1 MHARPDRT
9 RGGSALFREVEQTLK
24 KILDFTKLLCVLTR
38 FVYDDLDSILY
49 NLGEREGELYN
60 RITKITFKDGVENL
74 YLRHYFNVKVI
85 NRDIRLFNTLA
96 KSLDGFVVDELKKL
110 FKVRRLER
118 YKYFDDLEPYLEIAL
133 DRDIMKRFGPTIR
146 YYQTVKE
153 IDRELPIED
162 RIVKVQDTF
171 YEHFRASDLL
181 KKLFFDYF
189 RNKWE
194 MYSQWDETFLNA
206 AYRLNDVIDLF
217 HNSYN
222 QFINEL
228 DIVDWQFID
237 SMLEQHSA
245 EINEAKRKYIR
256 EIVKPKIIKK

>member
-1 MHARPDRT
+1 M
-9 RGGSALFREVEQTLK
+9 FREVEQTLK
-24 KILDFTKLLCVLTR
+24 KILDYNKLLCVLTR

-49 NLGEREGELYN
+49 NIGESEGELYN
-60 RITKITFKDGVENL
+60 RIAKISFKDGVENL
-74 YLRHYFNVKVI
+74 YMRHYFNVKVI

-96 KSLDGFVVDELKKL
+96 KSQIGFVEEELKEL
-110 FKVRRLER
+110 FKVSRLER
-118 YKYFDDLEPYLEIAL
+118 YKYFDELEPYLGIEV
-133 DRDIMKRFGPTIR
+133 DSEIMKRMRPTIR
-146 YYQTVKE
+146 YYQAVKS
-153 IDRELPIED
+153 IGKELSTEE
-162 RIVKVQDTF
+162 RIVKVQDSF
-171 YEHFRASDLL
+171 YENFHASDLL

-217 HNSYN
+217 HESFN
-222 QFINEL
+222 QFISEL

-245 EINEAKRKYIR
+245 EINESKRKYIR
-256 EIVKPKIIKK
+256 EIVEPKIVKK

>member
-1 MHARPDRT
+1 M
-9 RGGSALFREVEQTLK
+9 FREVEQTLK
-24 KILDFTKLLCVLTR
+24 KILDFNKLLCVLTR

-60 RITKITFKDGVENL
+60 KITNMSFRDGVENL

-85 NRDIRLFNTLA
+85 NRDIRLFNILA
-96 KSLDGFVVDELKKL
+96 KSRDGFVVDEFKEL

-118 YKYFDDLEPYLEIAL
+118 YKYYDDLEPYLEIAL
-133 DRDIMKRFGPTIR
+133 DRDIMKLFSPTIR
-146 YYQTVKE
+146 FYQALKE
-153 IDRELPIED
+153 IDKELSIED
-162 RIVKVQDTF
+162 RIVAVQDIF
-171 YEHFRASDLL
+171 YEHFGVSDLL

-217 HNSYN
+217 HNTYN
-222 QFINEL
+222 QNISEL

-237 SMLEQHSA
+237 SMLEQHAA